1 MRKGVAPSFAR
12 QQKGAAAIEFSLVF
26 VIFFAIFYGVVS
38 YCLPLLMLQSF
49 NEASADAVRRAVS
62 INPESAN
69 FLTLATAEANT
80 AVSQKLA
87 WLPASVR
94 GNLPAPAVT
103 LSGGV
108 LTVRIAYPYETRPV
122 VPFLVLPGIGRVPRL
137 PAELAAQSS
146 LRVQN
151 P

>member
-1 MRKGVAPSFAR
+1 MRKGVAPRFAR
-12 QQKGAAAIEFSLVF
+12 SQKGAAAIEFSLVF

-49 NEASADAVRRAVS
+49 NEASAEAVRRAVS

-69 FLTLATAEANT
+69 YLALATTEANT
-80 AVSQKLA
+80 AIIQKLA

-94 GNLPAPAVT
+94 SNLPPAVS

-108 LTVRIAYPYETRPV
+108 LTVRIAYPYNAKPL
-122 VPFLVLPGIGRVPRL
+122 VPFLVLPGIGRVPQL
-137 PAELAAQSS
+137 PDELAAQSS
-146 LRVQN
+146 LRIQN